1 MVLWVWVLLA
11 DLLLSLL
18 LSYVLVGQGSS
29 ATKVRFCSIFH
40 FVFHSLHWSDL
51 VELCAAKVHLQYV
64 WLLHVFVGLSGFLWM
79 AWLGLVLQLLFLY
92 YGRLGGNVYSL
103 LVLFRFDWDCFRLHI
118 MGYGRVKLR
127 FLAGWQHASDFLE
140 QF

>member
-64 WLLHVFVGLSGFLWM
+64 WLLPRFCWSVGLFVDG
-79 AWLGLVLQLLFLY
+79 
-92 YGRLGGNVYSL
+92 
-103 LVLFRFDWDCFRLHI
+103 
-118 MGYGRVKLR
+118 
-127 FLAGWQHASDFLE
+127 LAGSGATAFVLILWTSWRECVQPPGAFPI
-140 QF
+140 